1 MPFANT
7 EPLRRELATA
17 LPKRGFTVR
26 FWDGTELPATDHQRQ
41 RLEPMETSI
50 AGRSSRCAR
59 PRRSPTSCAHLAS
72 SGSAGLMSPAS
83 WRSTTSTV

>member
-26 FWDGTELPATDHQRQ
+26 FWDGTELPATITNGTGGPT
-41 RLEPMETSI
+41 EMSI
-50 AGRSSRCAR
+50 TGRSSRCAR
-59 PRRSPTSCAHLAS
+59 PRLLPT
-72 SGSAGLMSPAS
+72 
-83 WRSTTSTV
+83 